1 MDRGF
6 FVSGVAGD
14 MTAQK
19 LNTIAHNLANANTAG
34 YMLDRTAFSTM
45 LANVNDAGKDATKL
59 PAAYMTMDHQYVN
72 GDKGII
78 QKTGNDFDFAL
89 RGKGYF
95 QVLVSGEG
103 LGDEVGYSRAGN
115 FHVNAEGVLVNES
128 NLSVLDSSSNPIT
141 LPNGVLTASE
151 DGRLLVDNVE
161 VARLGIYEIKD
172 LSSATKLSG
181 TILKVDP
188 ENVTENEGD
197 ITLHQGMLEGSNVN
211 AVLMMVEMMQNTRSN
226 QSMMKIME
234 QYNQQEGQITQTVG
248 RLPG

>member
-14 MTAQK
+14 MTAKK

-45 LANVNDAGKDATKL
+45 LANVNDAGKNSSKL
-59 PAAYMTMDHQYVN
+59 PSAYMTMDHQYIN
-72 GDKGII
+72 GEKGMIR
-78 QKTGNDFDFAL
+78 QTGNDLDFAL
-89 RGKGYF
+89 RGNGYF
-95 QVLVSGEG
+95 QVQTSDGEKA
-103 LGDEVGYSRAGN
+103 YTRAGN
-115 FHVNAEGVLVNES
+115 FHLDGDGTLVTEG
-128 NLSVLDSSSNPIT
+128 NLPVLDKSGAKIT
-141 LPNGVLTASE
+141 LGRGVISAST

-161 VARLGIYEIKD
+161 VSNLGVYEIKD
-172 LSSATKLSG
+172 LSLVSKVSG
-181 TILKVDP
+181 TILKTN
-188 ENVTENEGD
+188 EANVGEATGD
-197 ITLHQGMLEGSNVN
+197 VTVHQGMVEGSNVN

-226 QSMMKIME
+226 QSMMKILE

>member
-19 LNTIAHNLANANTAG
+19 LNTIAHNLANVNTTG

-45 LANVNDAGKDATKL
+45 LANVNGAEKDATKL

-95 QVLVSGEG
+95 QVLASGSG

-115 FHVNAEGVLVNES
+115 FHVDAEGVLVNEA
-128 NLSVLDSSSNPIT
+128 NLPVLDSSSNPIT
-141 LPNGVLTASE
+141 LPSGVLTASE
-151 DGRLLVDNVE
+151 DGTLFVDNKE

-181 TILKVDP
+181 TILKVDQA
-188 ENVTENEGD
+188 NVTENQGD
-197 ITLHQGMLEGSNVN
+197 VTLHQGMLEGSNVN
-211 AVLMMVEMMQNTRSN
+211 AVLMMVQMMQNNRSN

-248 RLPG
+248 RVPG

>member
-19 LNTIAHNLANANTAG
+19 LNTIAHNLANANTTG

-45 LANVNDAGKDATKL
+45 LANVNDAGKDPSKL
-59 PAAYMTMDHQYVN
+59 PAAYMTMDHQFVN
-72 GDKGII
+72 GEKGII
-78 QKTGNDFDFAL
+78 RETGNDLDFAL

-95 QVLVSGEG
+95 QVLISDNGPVKET
-103 LGDEVGYSRAGN
+103 GYTRAGN
-115 FHVNAEGVLVNES
+115 FHLDGKGTLMSEG
-128 NLSVLDSSSNPIT
+128 NLPVLDDSGKKIT
-141 LPNGVLTASE
+141 LARGVITAGE
-151 DGRLLVDNVE
+151 DGRLFVDGLE
-161 VARLGIYEIKD
+161 SSRLGMFEIKD
-172 LSSATKLSG
+172 LSLVSKVSG
-181 TILKVDP
+181 TILTTDKT
-188 ENVTENEGD
+188 NAGAAKEGV
-197 ITLHQGMLEGSNVN
+197 TLHQGMLEGSNVN

-226 QSMMKIME
+226 QSMMKILE

>member
-6 FVSGVAGD
+6 FISGVAGD

-19 LNTIAHNLANANTAG
+19 LNAIAHNLANVNTTG

-45 LANVNDAGKDATKL
+45 LANVNDAGKTSNKL
-59 PAAYMTMDHQYVN
+59 PSAYMTMDHQYVN

-78 QKTGNDFDFAL
+78 RQTGNDLDFAL
-89 RGKGYF
+89 RGNGYF
-95 QVLVSGEG
+95 QVATSGG
-103 LGDEVGYSRAGN
+103 AFANEVGYTRAGN
-115 FHVNAEGVLVNES
+115 LHMDGEGVLVTEGNFPILDEGK
-128 NLSVLDSSSNPIT
+128 NKIVLPR
-141 LPNGVLTASE
+141 GVISASE
-151 DGRLLVDNVE
+151 DGRLYVDNVE

-172 LSSATKLSG
+172 LSLVSKLSG
-181 TILKVDP
+181 TILQTDKT
-188 ENVTENEGD
+188 NVGVAEGD
-197 ITLHQGMLEGSNVN
+197 VTVHQGMLEGSNVN

-226 QSMMKIME
+226 QSMMKILE